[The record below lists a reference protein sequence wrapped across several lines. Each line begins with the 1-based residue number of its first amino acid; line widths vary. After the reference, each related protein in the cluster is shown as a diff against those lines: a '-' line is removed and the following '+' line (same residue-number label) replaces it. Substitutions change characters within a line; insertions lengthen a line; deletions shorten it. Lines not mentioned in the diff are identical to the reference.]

1 MTNSITFSK
10 TFSIE
15 DFANIYRAN
24 TEKNT
29 YKLYRERTYKNNGTS
44 KCDGNWMVQKNE
56 SILESFKTLREA
68 KNYVSL
74 IDIYFI

>member
-1 MTNSITFSK
+1 MTTKFKK

-15 DFANIYRAN
+15 NFANIYTAN

-29 YKLYRERTYKNNGTS
+29 YKLYRERTYKNNGTT
-44 KCDGNWMVQKNE
+44 KCDGDWIVQKNDI
-56 SILESFKTLREA
+56 ILETFKTLRQA

-74 IDIYFI
+74 IELF

>member
-1 MTNSITFSK
+1 MTTKFNK

-15 DFANIYRAN
+15 NFANIYTAN

-44 KCDGNWMVQKNE
+44 KCDGDWIVQRND
-56 SILESFKTLREA
+56 SILESFKTLRQA

-74 IDIYFI
+74 IELF